1 MENRVNVMV
10 SGASGVVGY
19 GILKSLES
27 SAYNRISS
35 TIKQYSAANKFS
47 EVFELAPN
55 TLSIEYK
62 AWLENCLRRNKVS
75 IAFPGIDADMYWWS
89 ENRELFKI
97 NNTQVVLN
105 NAELINLCRDK
116 WLFYQKLK
124 ETECSIFLI
133 PTLIEGN
140 YNQLR
145 KELGSRL
152 FIKPRQG
159 FGSKGVSLI
168 ETEQDFI
175 YCGGNEHEKNII
187 QPYIGDE
194 KQEFTVAAFGD
205 GMGGFFNIFSMRRVL
220 SKEGF
225 TQECEVVNS
234 DIFKKA
240 VSKFCKVL
248 KPVGPTN
255 FQFRLADNTP
265 KLLEINPRISSS
277 SSIRA
282 KFGYNESEMAVDFY
296 LRDIVPKPCGI
307 NSGKAIR
314 YSEDVTFAL

>member
-1 MENRVNVMV
+1 MEKKVNVFV

-19 GILKSLES
+19 GILMTLES
-27 SAYNRISS
+27 ISCNRISS

-55 TLSIEYK
+55 TLSNDYQT
-62 AWLENCLRRNKVS
+62 WLENCLIRNKVS
-75 IAFPGIDADMYWWS
+75 IAFPGIDVDMYWWS
-89 ENRELFKI
+89 ENRELFRR
-97 NNTQVVLN
+97 NNTKVVLN
-105 NAELINLCRDK
+105 NAELINLCKDK

-124 ETECSIFLI
+124 ETDCSIFLI
-133 PTLIEGN
+133 PTLLEGN
-140 YNQLR
+140 YDQLR
-145 KELGSRL
+145 KELGCKL
-152 FIKPRQG
+152 FMKPREG
-159 FGSKGVSLI
+159 FGSKGASVI

-175 YCGGNEHEKNII
+175 YCGGNEYEKNII
-187 QPYIGDE
+187 QSYVGDDD
-194 KQEFTVAAFGD
+194 QEYTVAAFGD
-205 GMGGFFNIFSMRRVL
+205 GMGGFFNIFSMKRAL

-234 DIFKKA
+234 DLFKDS

-282 KFGYNESEMAVDFY
+282 KFGYNESEMAIDFF
-296 LRDIVPKPCGI
+296 LHGIAPKPCGM

-314 YSEDVTFAL
+314 YSEDVIFAP